1 MILWVSISNLV
12 SSWTNLSV
20 SYRERNSGM
29 QTQIKVVMSCQK
41 WKETK
46 SSNSGT
52 WEQWQGFIFCLLS
65 AEVTTSRRKYYCQK
79 VWLLSKQLVANS
91 NPLNDNGDQAGNISI
106 IFLGNWL
113 VLQGL
118 HLIIWE
124 DDDGKLL
131 HLSHSKHPI
140 SQLGLSQ
147 QLQLHFKIQAV
158 TFSFLTIITLRTHG
172 CFYENICNFRTIWL
186 LYSKVNSFKSSS
198 VLVASGALSH

>member
-1 MILWVSISNLV
+1 MSFKFAHESWKKIWHYFGMEWVTKIASNMETVPSSLKSTWLIMILWVSISNLV

-65 AEVTTSRRKYYCQK
+65 AEVTTSRRKYYRQK
-79 VWLLSKQLVANS
+79 VWLLSKQLAANS

-106 IFLGNWL
+106 IFLGNWAYTDWYFRAFTWSFGRMMMASYYICPIASIL
-113 VLQGL
+113 FPSWVCPNNYSC
-118 HLIIWE
+118 I
-124 DDDGKLL
+124 
-131 HLSHSKHPI
+131 SK
-140 SQLGLSQ
+140 
-147 QLQLHFKIQAV
+147 
-158 TFSFLTIITLRTHG
+158 
-172 CFYENICNFRTIWL
+172 FRL
-186 LYSKVNSFKSSS
+186 
-198 VLVASGALSH
+198 